1 MSAIRDYVRGL
12 GLDAYAVGGSVRDE
26 LLGREAP
33 DQDFLVPR
41 VGQAEL
47 RALLEP
53 HGRVE
58 EMEVGGRL
66 VGVRLY
72 PRDPEARK
80 LAPKGIELAPPRA
93 ERSTGPGRHDFEIV
107 ADPSITVEDD
117 LGRRDFTVN
126 AIARRLEDGTL
137 VDPYGGETD
146 LRARMLRTVS
156 ATSFREDPLRLVRGL
171 RFVSQLGLEP
181 DERTLAQLHE
191 EAAGVRF
198 VSAERIGGGLA
209 ADGLGELSKL
219 LLGTGPARALTLMRD
234 TGVLVEVLP
243 EFGPALG
250 FVLGYD
256 RQPLPLDEHIF
267 TVVQN
272 AADLE
277 LSLAVRLGALLHDL
291 GKPLER
297 ADGRPHQE
305 LGADLARGALNRL
318 RYPARLTS
326 YVVRLVRGHAFHVDA
341 DADGVWARRFLAEHG
356 QPLAGELLDHKE
368 ADLRAKRIGDWELP
382 ALARLRVLVETESA
396 SPYRLSD
403 LAIDGADLIELGFA
417 ESPQLGR
424 VLAGLLDEVIENPA
438 LNTREALLERAR
450 EELQRA

>member
-219 LLGTGPARALTLMRD
+219 LL
-234 TGVLVEVLP
+234 
-243 EFGPALG
+243 
-250 FVLGYD
+250 
-256 RQPLPLDEHIF
+256 
-267 TVVQN
+267 
-272 AADLE
+272 
-277 LSLAVRLGALLHDL
+277 
-291 GKPLER
+291 
-297 ADGRPHQE
+297 
-305 LGADLARGALNRL
+305 
-318 RYPARLTS
+318 
-326 YVVRLVRGHAFHVDA
+326 
-341 DADGVWARRFLAEHG
+341 
-356 QPLAGELLDHKE
+356 
-368 ADLRAKRIGDWELP
+368 
-382 ALARLRVLVETESA
+382 
-396 SPYRLSD
+396 
-403 LAIDGADLIELGFA
+403 
-417 ESPQLGR
+417 
-424 VLAGLLDEVIENPA
+424 
-438 LNTREALLERAR
+438 
-450 EELQRA
+450 